1 MRILD
6 TGGSGF
12 IGTNAIEA
20 FGRDGHEILNYSLH
34 APLDVAQASFWRQGD
49 ILDSAQITDTFRHF
63 GPNWV
68 IHFAARAEC
77 DENMTVEE
85 GFKANT
91 EGTTNVLTAIRR
103 TSSVQRVIIT
113 SSQFVCAPGRLPAHD
128 QDYFPETTYGQSKVI
143 TEKLTREAN
152 LACCWTIVRPTN
164 VWGPWHLRYRREFW
178 RVLQRGLYVH
188 PGREPVIRSYGY
200 VKNVVHQIRKIL
212 EAPPDTVRGK
222 TFYLGDSPINLLDY
236 VDGFSKALTGRSV
249 RVIPRPVMR
258 ALALLGDIPTKLTG
272 KPFLINSSRL
282 RSMTTD
288 YTTPMDKTFESLG
301 ENPYMLEEGIKET
314 VEWLRSYQGPD
325 QRAGGS

>member
-1 MRILD
+1 M
-6 TGGSGF
+6 
-12 IGTNAIEA
+12 
-20 FGRDGHEILNYSLH
+20 
-34 APLDVAQASFWRQGD
+34 
-49 ILDSAQITDTFRHF
+49 
-63 GPNWV
+63 
-68 IHFAARAEC
+68 
-77 DENMTVEE
+77 
-85 GFKANT
+85 
-91 EGTTNVLTAIRR
+91 
-103 TSSVQRVIIT
+103 
-113 SSQFVCAPGRLPAHD
+113 
-128 QDYFPETTYGQSKVI
+128 
-143 TEKLTREAN
+143 
-152 LACCWTIVRPTN
+152 
-164 VWGPWHLRYRREFW
+164 
-178 RVLQRGLYVH
+178 
-188 PGREPVIRSYGY
+188 
-200 VKNVVHQIRKIL
+200 KNVVHQIRKIL